1 MFIILQQKGAIRHL
15 TIMHNIQQVNWLSA
29 SNQLFKY
36 RSVWLWRQD
45 PLVASYDKQG
55 LAVGL
60 FFQPPEPTRGLN
72 LGSKVYTVLIKLR
85 NAEIILQLMHK
96 KF

>member
-60 FFQPPEPTRGLN
+60 FFQPPEPTRGE
-72 LGSKVYTVLIKLR
+72 GGGWSSPSGI
-85 NAEIILQLMHK
+85 H
-96 KF
+96 